1 MYCVEFFWNQKI
13 FHLYVY
19 IIFLK
24 KLSAN
29 ISDSSFLLD
38 SLSKAKILPN
48 FSTGENFQ
56 IIINLFSIF
65 LLYRKKIIVFDK
77 FQIDNC
83 CVAI

>member
-1 MYCVEFFWNQKI
+1 MRLKGELQCMYCVEFFWNQKI

-38 SLSKAKILPN
+38 SLSKAKIFLN
-48 FSTGENFQ
+48 FSTGENFR
-56 IIINLFSIF
+56 IFNRFWNKRFSKR
-65 LLYRKKIIVFDK
+65 LV
-77 FQIDNC
+77 
-83 CVAI
+83 